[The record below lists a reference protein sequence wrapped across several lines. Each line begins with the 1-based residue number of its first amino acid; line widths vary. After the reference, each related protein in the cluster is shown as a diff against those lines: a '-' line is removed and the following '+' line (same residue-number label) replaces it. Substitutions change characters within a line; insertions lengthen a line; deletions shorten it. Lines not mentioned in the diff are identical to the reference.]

1 MSNKNS
7 TQKIIQATL
16 FSYQLPFKKAMRF
29 KQYQLNMREGLI
41 LQLTDNQ
48 GINHFSDIS
57 PLPGYSHETLAT
69 VKKQI
74 ITLLSTSLKQLFE
87 YQQHSHSVQFALD
100 SLVYSLANKT
110 TKQYVAI
117 DKIPLFQGDKEQVM
131 GQYQALNKPNL
142 IKLKVA
148 REALE
153 VDIKTFQSLCQLNP
167 HLKIRCDANQAWNLQ
182 QAEQFFS
189 EIDVQQLDYI
199 EEPTCDHNTNLQLAD
214 KYQVAIALDETLQQA
229 NFSYQHHPSIN
240 AFIIKPTL
248 IGNKDKIDRLV
259 STATQQGITV
269 SISSSFESVVGLQ
282 QLKNLANYYLAKSS
296 SVQQGEPELA
306 LSLGIDTLKYFNST
320 LLMEESSIGQDCQQ
334 LEVVW
339 SNG

>member
-1 MSNKNS
+1 
-7 TQKIIQATL
+7 
-16 FSYQLPFKKAMRF
+16 
-29 KQYQLNMREGLI
+29 
-41 LQLTDNQ
+41 
-48 GINHFSDIS
+48 
-57 PLPGYSHETLAT
+57 
-69 VKKQI
+69 
-74 ITLLSTSLKQLFE
+74 
-87 YQQHSHSVQFALD
+87 
-100 SLVYSLANKT
+100 
-110 TKQYVAI
+110 
-117 DKIPLFQGDKEQVM
+117 
-131 GQYQALNKPNL
+131 
-142 IKLKVA
+142 
-148 REALE
+148 
-153 VDIKTFQSLCQLNP
+153 
-167 HLKIRCDANQAWNLQ
+167 
-182 QAEQFFS
+182 
-189 EIDVQQLDYI
+189 
-199 EEPTCDHNTNLQLAD
+199 LQLAD